1 MLGSVLF
8 NLSLF
13 FLAKVQSWT
22 AAVDRSSST
31 EGKPRSEEEWA
42 TVVKSETTRLSA
54 LKVAQLRADAI
65 TKLSED
71 AETLD
76 AMPKNNLVKS
86 LVALH
91 VADLKKGEED
101 LKLKLREVI
110 TAAVTTSATKGSREE
125 QLFDDYISVATRT
138 ATATTWWKATS
149 LAAQL
154 TLQLLEKLVEN
165 SPASVAQ
172 ADIDINE
179 VLKVFVSKGL
189 AAKRSGISVD
199 IGAASELPAP

>member
-1 MLGSVLF
+1 VLGSVLF